1 MAKKTPQPSSSDYS
15 LLEAFLE
22 MMSVERGA
30 ADNTILSYERD
41 LEGYLGSLSARKSN
55 VISAED
61 TDISAYMSG
70 LSRLGLAASSAA
82 RHLSA
87 IRQFHRFLQSEALRP
102 DDPAH
107 GIARPR
113 TGRPLPKNMSEA
125 DVDALI
131 CQAYAEAGE
140 AELSQSAQL
149 RALRFVCLIEIL
161 YATGLRVSELVTLK
175 RRAAQSEAQVLAIV
189 GKGGRERL
197 VPLTETAR
205 EATATY
211 LAMLEHD
218 DKPDGW
224 LFPSHGADGHLTR
237 QRFAQELKAVAAR
250 AGLRADTISP
260 HVLRHAFASHL
271 LAHGADLR
279 SVQQMLGHADIS
291 TTQIY
296 THVLDER
303 LKRLV
308 NTHHP
313 LTTRR

>member
-1 MAKKTPQPSSSDYS
+1 MARLPDAA
-15 LLEAFLE
+15 LAEAFLE

-30 ADNTILSYERD
+30 AANTIEAYERD
-41 LEGYLGSLSARKSN
+41 LEDYLAALARRQTN
-55 VISAED
+55 ALAAGED
-61 TDISAYMSG
+61 DVSAYMASLG
-70 LSRLGLAASSAA
+70 RRGLAASTAA

-87 IRQFHRFLQSEALRP
+87 IRQFHRFLLAENLRA

-107 GIARPR
+107 GVARPR
-113 TGRPLPKNMSEA
+113 TGRPLPKDMSEA
-125 DVDALI
+125 DVTRLI
-131 CQAYAEAGE
+131 AQAYDEAAEEGLTEFA
-140 AELSQSAQL
+140 LV
-149 RALRFVCLIEIL
+149 RATRFVCLIEIL
-161 YATGLRVSELVTLK
+161 YATGLRVSELIALT
-175 RRAAQSEAQVLAIV
+175 RAAAAPGREVLAIV

-197 VPLTETAR
+197 VPLTEPAR
-205 EATATY
+205 LATDAY
-211 LAMLEHD
+211 LAVLARS
-218 DKPDGW
+218 GRQTGRW
-224 LFPSHGADGHLTR
+224 LFPSSAAKGHLTR

-250 AGLRADTISP
+250 AGLRATKISP

-308 NTHHP
+308 NDHHP
-313 LTTRR
+313 LAGRK

>member
-1 MAKKTPQPSSSDYS
+1 
-15 LLEAFLE
+15 

-41 LEGYLGSLSARKSN
+41 LEGYLGCLAARKSN
-55 VISAED
+55 ALAAED
-61 TDISAYMSG
+61 SDISAYMSG

-87 IRQFHRFLQSEALRP
+87 IRQFHRFLQSEALRA
-102 DDPAH
+102 DNPAH

-113 TGRPLPKNMSEA
+113 TGRPLPKNMSET

-131 CQAYAEAGE
+131 TRAYEEAG
-140 AELSQSAQL
+140 AAKMTAAAQ
-149 RALRFVCLIEIL
+149 IL

-175 RRAAQSEAQVLAIV
+175 RRALQTDAMVLSIV

-211 LAMLEHD
+211 LAAKSNRKPNSL
-218 DKPDGW
+218 KPDGW

-250 AGLRADTISP
+250 AGLRAETISP

-279 SVQQMLGHADIS
+279 SVQQMLGHAD
-291 TTQIY
+291 
-296 THVLDER
+296 
-303 LKRLV
+303 
-308 NTHHP
+308 
-313 LTTRR
+313 